1 MEFFCSL
8 VITLFSTYYKL
19 YFTATKNA
27 FENKQQFL
35 GFRIY
40 KEIPTGKKSP
50 NLTFAISLDQLQMF
64 SRLYKN
70 LDVLNLTFFFFF
82 PAMIG
87 TLSNLSAKTPYGFHV
102 CM

>member
-35 GFRIY
+35 DFRIY
-40 KEIPTGKKSP
+40 KEIPIGKKIP
-50 NLTFAISLDQLQMF
+50 KLDLCHL
-64 SRLYKN
+64 SGSAT
-70 LDVLNLTFFFFF
+70 DV
-82 PAMIG
+82 
-87 TLSNLSAKTPYGFHV
+87 
-102 CM
+102 